1 MALCDRVHLER
12 SGVTEGL
19 LGGFSSSPNSCCE
32 MERSRWD
39 RGGGQQRPQ
48 SLNTNVLLMPRC
60 EGRQEHG
67 LNEAFIVASVYNKAR
82 PPSSHTHA
90 HVHVQSELARARTL
104 GLGSLE

>member
-1 MALCDRVHLER
+1 
-12 SGVTEGL
+12 
-19 LGGFSSSPNSCCE
+19 

-60 EGRQEHG
+60 EGHQEHG

-82 PPSSHTHA
+82 PPSSHA
-90 HVHVQSELARARTL
+90 HVHVQSELARARAL

>member
-1 MALCDRVHLER
+1 
-12 SGVTEGL
+12 
-19 LGGFSSSPNSCCE
+19 

-60 EGRQEHG
+60 EGHQEHG

-82 PPSSHTHA
+82 PPCSHTHK

-104 GLGSLE
+104 GLGSPE